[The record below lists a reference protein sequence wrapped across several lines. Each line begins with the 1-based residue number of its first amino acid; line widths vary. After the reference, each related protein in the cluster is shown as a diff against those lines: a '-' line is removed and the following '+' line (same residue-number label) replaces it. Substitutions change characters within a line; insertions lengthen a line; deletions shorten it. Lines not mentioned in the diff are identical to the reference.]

1 MRIFEIKRAE
11 SGRFQLLSIFGHRD
25 AKQAQTW
32 DLSLDVEESK
42 NMLRSIFAS
51 LRPEELPYA
60 DREPLIEAISEKIPI
75 PKKILNPTQPK
86 RLNHPFIPQES
97 LGETGPITHTYNLPG
112 IIKI

>member
-42 NMLRSIFAS
+42 KMLRGIFAS
-51 LRPEELPYA
+51 LRPEELPHA
-60 DREPLIEAISEKIPI
+60 DREPLIESVSEKIPI
-75 PKKILNPTQPK
+75 PKKTLNPTQPK
-86 RLNHPFIPQES
+86 RLNHPFYPQES
-97 LGETGPITHTYNLPG
+97 LGESGPVTHTYNLPG

>member
-1 MRIFEIKRAE
+1 MRTFEITRTD
-11 SGRFQLLSIFGHRD
+11 SGRFQLLSIFGYGN

-42 NMLRSIFAS
+42 KMLRSIFAS
-51 LRPEELPYA
+51 LRPEELRYA
-60 DREPLIEAISEKIPI
+60 DREPLIESISEKIPI

>member
-1 MRIFEIKRAE
+1 MRTFEIKRTD
-11 SGRFQLLSIFGHRD
+11 SGRFQLLSIFGYGN

-42 NMLRSIFAS
+42 NMLRGIFAS
-51 LRPEELPYA
+51 LRPEELPHA
-60 DREPLIEAISEKIPI
+60 DREPLIESVSEKILI

-97 LGETGPITHTYNLPG
+97 
-112 IIKI
+112 

>member
-1 MRIFEIKRAE
+1 MRIFEIRRIE

-42 NMLRSIFAS
+42 NMLRGIFAS
-51 LRPEELPYA
+51 LRPEELPYE

-75 PKKILNPTQPK
+75 PKKTLNPTQPK
-86 RLNHPFIPQES
+86 RLNHPFYPQES

-112 IIKI
+112 VVKI